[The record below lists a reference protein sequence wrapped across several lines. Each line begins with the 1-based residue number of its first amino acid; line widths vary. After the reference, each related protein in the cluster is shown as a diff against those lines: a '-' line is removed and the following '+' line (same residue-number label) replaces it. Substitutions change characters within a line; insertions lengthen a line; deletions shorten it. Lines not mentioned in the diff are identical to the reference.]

1 MHCTSLHGHAACRAV
16 PPMSRTV
23 GRAAGPWAVWK
34 YMPPAHGL
42 FERVCVC
49 ESLGG
54 VGARHHSPV
63 VCLSCVTSRDGA
75 GATIAAAIRP
85 SLCLVAW
92 ATCWRHS
99 ACSFG
104 WWLMA
109 GVDLF

>member
-49 ESLGG
+49 EPGRGRGPSPLTSGLSLLCHVARRGRGHHRRRYPSVPLFGG
-54 VGARHHSPV
+54 LGN
-63 VCLSCVTSRDGA
+63 LL
-75 GATIAAAIRP
+75 AAF
-85 SLCLVAW
+85 SLFVWLVAD
-92 ATCWRHS
+92 
-99 ACSFG
+99 G
-104 WWLMA
+104 WC
-109 GVDLF
+109 